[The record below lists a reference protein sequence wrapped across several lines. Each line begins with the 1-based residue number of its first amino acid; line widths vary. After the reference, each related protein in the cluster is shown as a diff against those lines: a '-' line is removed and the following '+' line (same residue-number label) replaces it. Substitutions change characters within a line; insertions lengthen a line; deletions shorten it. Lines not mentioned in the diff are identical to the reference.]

1 MGWQRALPRVRTP
14 PTADPDPMN
23 VPLPPSPVAL
33 HGALQRLHEAA
44 RQASA
49 RCVDSLGLAALG
61 ALGARERDGL
71 LAAQF
76 ELNRKLDAFE
86 QAYRR
91 EVAAQTQRAL
101 AAQRPGGR
109 APEHTD
115 WDALQLVDNAEVEAQ
130 VSADRMG
137 LAIRH
142 ACEWELRDL
151 DGYLGALL
159 GLDHPDPQRNPLRPE
174 VVGKALVAAVQ
185 AVSEQAPVRQ
195 LLVTEI
201 GRALASMLPAV
212 YRAIVADLRDSGLRP
227 LSLVRRST
235 QRGEFERDS
244 ARPSTLGTTTSGL
257 QALGSPGEAAA
268 ATSRAGA
275 REGAAAS
282 RRGRVDDP
290 ADAALNA
297 LIRRLARLG
306 STGGEAA
313 AAAPSSTG
321 GLAAGEA
328 APSTPEELEAS
339 HAGRASV
346 PANLIYAHREE
357 LKRASDGALDHM
369 VIDVVGALFEHI
381 LSDPKVPP
389 QMARQI
395 GRLQLPVL
403 RVALTDSSF
412 FSSRRHPVRRFVN
425 RIASLARAFD
435 DYAEGAGREFL
446 QRVRELV
453 EQIVEG
459 DFDQSEPY
467 EHKLAE
473 LEAYAAAQARQELQA
488 QAADACALLD
498 RKERAQLQQRRLARR
513 LHAELNA
520 LAADAHALPDF
531 LRQFVAEVWSRV
543 LVEAVLQQGE
553 DGDAAREARAAARE
567 LLLSVLPKGTPEERR
582 TFVLAL
588 PPLMKTLDRGLTRI
602 GWPDEAKGAFFAQ
615 LLPAH
620 AESLRNGTLSQLE
633 RNLLARRLDAILAAA
648 LPAAG
653 ATPAAGELPV
663 LDEVIAE
670 PAFSPAEARQVGL
683 VAESALDWAGPVA
696 PDPAPAE
703 AAVAPEDLQLAG
715 LPGPDPAA
723 PEPIEPVS
731 GAALAQ
737 HMQAGALYRMHLDDG
752 WHRVRLAYVSPNRAF
767 YAFTRG
773 QKHLRTVAL
782 TARMLRRLCEA
793 GRLYAD
799 EAAPLIDRASARAR
813 RQLAAAPGP
822 AAAAP
827 AGG

>member
-1 MGWQRALPRVRTP
+1 
-14 PTADPDPMN
+14 MN

-33 HGALQRLHEAA
+33 HGALQRLHEAV
-44 RQASA
+44 RQAA
-49 RCVDSLGLAALG
+49 TRCVDSLGIAALS

-76 ELNRKLDAFE
+76 ELNRKLGAFE
-86 QAYRR
+86 LAFAR
-91 EVAAQTQRAL
+91 EVDAQTQRAL
-101 AAQRPGGR
+101 ASHPRQAHA
-109 APEHTD
+109 APESTD
-115 WDALQLVDNAEVEAQ
+115 WDALQLVDHAEVEAQ
-130 VSADRMG
+130 VSADRLG

-159 GLDHPDPQRNPLRPE
+159 ALEHPDPLRNPLRPE

-185 AVSEQAPVRQ
+185 AVSDQAPVRQ
-195 LLVTEI
+195 LLITEI

-212 YRAIVADLRDSGLRP
+212 YRAIVTDLRESGLRP
-227 LSLVRRST
+227 LSLLRRST

-244 ARPSTLGTTTSGL
+244 ARPSTLGTTGSGL
-257 QALGSPGEAAA
+257 HALGSPGEAPPGAA
-268 ATSRAGA
+268 AAPRAGA
-275 REGAAAS
+275 PAAYARAGATPAQRA
-282 RRGRVDDP
+282 RLDDP

-306 STGGEAA
+306 PAAIDAASGPSAA
-313 AAAPSSTG
+313 AGLDDGATTPAP
-321 GLAAGEA
+321 
-328 APSTPEELEAS
+328 PSTFDAAAS
-339 HAGRASV
+339 GRGSL

-381 LSDPKVPP
+381 LSDPKVAP

-403 RVALTDSSF
+403 RVALTDGSF

-435 DYAEGAGREFL
+435 DFGDGAGREFL
-446 QRVRELV
+446 QRVRALV

-467 EHKLAE
+467 EHRLAE

-488 QAADACALLD
+488 QAAEASALLE
-498 RKERAQLQQRRLARR
+498 RKERAQLQQRRCARR
-513 LHAELNA
+513 LHAELGG
-520 LAADAHALPDF
+520 LAAGAHPLPDF
-531 LRQFVAEVWSRV
+531 LRHFVAEVWSRV
-543 LVEAVLQQGE
+543 LVEAVLQHGE
-553 DGDAAREARAAARE
+553 DSDAAREARAAARE

-582 TFVLAL
+582 AFVLAL
-588 PPLMKTLDRGLTRI
+588 PPLMKTLDRGLARI
-602 GWPDEAKGAFFAQ
+602 GWPDDAKGAFFAQ

-620 AESLRNGTLSQLE
+620 AESLKSGSVSQLE
-633 RNLLARRLDAILAAA
+633 RNLLARRLDAVLAAP
-648 LPAAG
+648 LPGAG
-653 ATPAAGELPV
+653 EPPPPGELPV

-670 PAFSPAEARQVGL
+670 PLFSPAEAQQVGL
-683 VAESALDWAGPVA
+683 VAEAALDWHAAPAADPTPEETPVA
-696 PDPAPAE
+696 PE
-703 AAVAPEDLQLAG
+703 ELQLAG

-723 PEPIEPVS
+723 AEAVEPVD
-731 GAALAQ
+731 GAALAR

-773 QKHLRTVAL
+773 HKHQRTVSL
-782 TARMLRRLCEA
+782 TARMLLRLCEA
-793 GRLYAD
+793 GRLRAD
-799 EAAPLIDRASARAR
+799 EAAPLLDRASARAR
-813 RQLAAAPGP
+813 RQLAAA
-822 AAAAP
+822 
-827 AGG
+827 GGAVG

>member
-1 MGWQRALPRVRTP
+1 
-14 PTADPDPMN
+14 MN

-33 HGALQRLHEAA
+33 HGALQRLLEAA
-44 RQASA
+44 RQAAA
-49 RCVDSLGLAALG
+49 RCVDSLGIAALA

-76 ELNRKLDAFE
+76 ELNRKLGAFE
-86 QAYRR
+86 LAFAR
-91 EVAAQTQRAL
+91 EVEAQTQRVL
-101 AAQRPGGR
+101 APPRPGGHP
-109 APEHTD
+109 PEHTD

-130 VSADRMG
+130 VSADRTG

-142 ACEWELRDL
+142 ACEWELREL

-159 GLDHPDPQRNPLRPE
+159 RLEHPDPRRNPLRPE
-174 VVGKALVAAVQ
+174 VLGKALVAGVQ

-195 LLVTEI
+195 MLVTEI
-201 GRALASMLPAV
+201 GRALASMMPAV
-212 YRAIVADLRDSGLRP
+212 YRAIVTELRDSGLRP
-227 LSLVRRST
+227 LGLMRRST
-235 QRGEFERDS
+235 QRSELDRDS
-244 ARPSTLGTTTSGL
+244 GRPSTLGTTASGS
-257 QALGSPGEAAA
+257 QALGAGDAPAGLVPAAP
-268 ATSRAGA
+268 RAGG
-275 REGAAAS
+275 REGGQPA
-282 RRGRVDDP
+282 RRGLVDDP

-306 STGGEAA
+306 ANGSDVHDNASTATRAA
-313 AAAPSSTG
+313 AGGTPSAFGAAHPSG
-321 GLAAGEA
+321 
-328 APSTPEELEAS
+328 
-339 HAGRASV
+339 ASV

-381 LSDPKVPP
+381 LSDPRVPP

-395 GRLQLPVL
+395 ARLQLPVL
-403 RVALTDSSF
+403 RVALTDASF

-425 RIASLARAFD
+425 RIASLARAFED
-435 DYAEGAGREFL
+435 FGDGAGREFL

-467 EHKLAE
+467 QHKLGE

-488 QAADACALLD
+488 QAAEAAALLD
-498 RKERAQLQQRRLARR
+498 RKEHAQLQQRRHARR
-513 LHAELNA
+513 LRAELAA
-520 LAADAHALPDF
+520 LAAGTHTVPDF

-543 LVEAVLQQGE
+543 LAEAVQAHGE
-553 DGDAAREARAAARE
+553 DSDAAREARAAARD

-582 TFVLAL
+582 AFVLAL
-588 PPLMKTLDRGLTRI
+588 PPLMKTLDRGLARI

-615 LLPAH
+615 LLLAH
-620 AESLRNGTLSQLE
+620 AESLKSGSVSQLE
-633 RNLLARRLDAILAAA
+633 RNLLARRLEAVLATP

-653 ATPAAGELPV
+653 EPPFAGELPV

-683 VAESALDWAGPVA
+683 VAEQAVDWSAAVA
-696 PDPAPAE
+696 PDAAPAE
-703 AAVAPEDLQLAG
+703 APVAPEDLQLAG

-723 PEPIEPVS
+723 PEPAEPVD

-773 QKHLRTVAL
+773 QKHQRTVSL
-782 TARMLRRLCEA
+782 TARMLLRLCEA
-793 GRLYAD
+793 GRLRAD
-799 EAAPLIDRASARAR
+799 EAAPLLDRASARAR
-813 RQLAAAPGP
+813 RQLAAAANGAPGP
-822 AAAAP
+822 AATVAAAP
-827 AGG
+827 SGGHPPA